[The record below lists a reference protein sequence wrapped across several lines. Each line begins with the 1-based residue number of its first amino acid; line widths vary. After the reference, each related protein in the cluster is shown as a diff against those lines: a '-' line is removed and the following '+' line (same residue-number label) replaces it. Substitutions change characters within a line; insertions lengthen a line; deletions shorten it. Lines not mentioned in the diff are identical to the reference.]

1 MSSIS
6 CNPAKQGKY
15 ANMSPSEFDEFLKL
29 MVSRITKYN
38 VLCLS
43 YAELDDDFNPS
54 VDFNWDAKLLNLDDK
69 SEFDENIFVSRR
81 HKTKRS
87 FRNIK
92 KTREKGHTLL
102 IVQQVK
108 IYARALLIPLIE
120 RALQQIP
127 FYHYR
132 GKKQSCYSIVGIESQ
147 FFFDCNVSCY
157 KYSLDL
163 SSRKEVESFLASPFP
178 KIPKIILTATY
189 TKKPKENRHSYLQL
203 FNLQRKYPYEFIFHM
218 DYEVLFTLEKCILLG
233 LTPEER
239 LTPSSDENKEWNS
252 FLTQGLYDPR
262 LLCLIASFE
271 SGYGGWYRYIGHTK
285 W

>member
-29 MVSRITKYN
+29 MVSRISKYN

-54 VDFNWDAKLLNLDDK
+54 VDFNWDARLLNLDEK

-81 HKTKRS
+81 RKTKRS

-108 IYARALLIPLIE
+108 IYARILLIPLIE

-132 GKKQSCYSIVGIESQ
+132 GKNKVVIRLWGLKVNSFSIVMFLVINILLIYLQEKNLILFSRPP
-147 FFFDCNVSCY
+147 FRKLLKLFSLLLIPETREKINIHIYSC
-157 KYSLDL
+157 
-163 SSRKEVESFLASPFP
+163 
-178 KIPKIILTATY
+178 LTY
-189 TKKPKENRHSYLQL
+189 KENIPTNLYFIWIMKLYLPWRNV
-203 FNLQRKYPYEFIFHM
+203 FYW
-218 DYEVLFTLEKCILLG
+218 V
-233 LTPEER
+233 
-239 LTPSSDENKEWNS
+239 
-252 FLTQGLYDPR
+252 
-262 LLCLIASFE
+262 
-271 SGYGGWYRYIGHTK
+271 
-285 W
+285 